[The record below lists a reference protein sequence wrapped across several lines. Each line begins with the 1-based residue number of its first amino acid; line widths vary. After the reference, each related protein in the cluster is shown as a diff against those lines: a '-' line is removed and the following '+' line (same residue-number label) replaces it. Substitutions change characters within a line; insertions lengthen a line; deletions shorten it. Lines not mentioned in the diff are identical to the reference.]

1 MSSKTPR
8 KIHPGLILWRIDE
21 LRRAGVSDDLVEEIE
36 ILADRCVP
44 RDAIGGGRNS
54 AGNRLRYKCPTCGSV
69 LKGPQYNTANAED
82 NICFNCKQH
91 IHWWSEDEDEDDDDG
106 SH

>member
-1 MSSKTPR
+1 MALKTPK
-8 KIHPGLILWRIDE
+8 KIHPGLILGRIDE
-21 LRRAGVSDDLVEEIE
+21 LRRAGVSDDLVKEIDV
-36 ILADRCVP
+36 LADRCVP
-44 RDAIGGGRNS
+44 RDAIGGGRNA

-91 IHWWSEDEDEDDDDG
+91 IHWWGEDDEDDDDG